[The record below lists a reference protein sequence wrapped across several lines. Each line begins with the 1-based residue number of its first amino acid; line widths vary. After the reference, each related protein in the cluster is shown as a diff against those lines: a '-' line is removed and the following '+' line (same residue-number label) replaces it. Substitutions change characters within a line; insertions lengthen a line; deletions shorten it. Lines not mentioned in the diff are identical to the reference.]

1 MMEFLV
7 HLERMVSLDQGVFLD
22 QGVSLDWRVRK
33 EMLED
38 HQVMINNYTL
48 YYAKP
53 PIFSPLCSIING
65 EHHESTSTI
74 NSANTKNALLQIAG
88 NEVQWLVTTH
98 SLFTDKGTYF
108 EHIV

>member
-7 HLERMVSLDQGVFLD
+7 HLERMVSLDQGV
-22 QGVSLDWRVRK
+22 SLDRRVRK

-65 EHHESTSTI
+65 EHHESTSII
-74 NSANTKNALLQIAG
+74 NSANTKML
-88 NEVQWLVTTH
+88 
-98 SLFTDKGTYF
+98 YF
-108 EHIV
+108 K